1 MTASDPFALPDDLPV
16 PEDDGACQHLEGAR
30 LPSVSLAS
38 TTGGPVD
45 LSKIAGTIVVYCYP
59 RTGRPGE
66 ALPEGWDDIPGARG
80 CTPQACAF
88 RDHYQKIRSHAAE
101 VFGLSAQG
109 TDYQKEMVSRLH
121 VPFPVLSD
129 ENLTF
134 ASALRLPT
142 LTVEAMT
149 LIKRLTLI
157 ATDGT
162 IEKIFYPVFPPHKNP
177 DDVMAWLQASGG

>member
-1 MTASDPFALPDDLPV
+1 MSKIDPFELPEDLPV
-16 PEDDGACQHLEGAR
+16 PEDDGACRHLKGAR
-30 LPSVSLAS
+30 LPSESLPS
-38 TTGGPVD
+38 TTGGAVD

-59 RTGRPGE
+59 RTGRPGQ

-88 RDHYQKIRSHAAE
+88 RDHYQEIRAHAAE
-101 VFGLSAQG
+101 VFGLSTQG

-134 ASALRLPT
+134 AGDLRLPT

-162 IEKIFYPVFPPHKNP
+162 IEKVFYPVFPPHKSP
-177 DDVMAWLQASGG
+177 DDVIGWLQGSGR

>member
-1 MTASDPFALPDDLPV
+1 MPASDPFELPEDLPV
-16 PEDDGACQHLEGAR
+16 PEDDGAGRHLEGAR
-30 LPSVSLAS
+30 LPSVSLPS

-59 RTGRPGE
+59 RTGRPGQ
-66 ALPEGWDDIPGARG
+66 ALPVGWDEIPGARG

-88 RDHYQKIRSHAAE
+88 RDYYQEIRVHAAE
-101 VFGLSAQG
+101 VFGLSTQS

-129 ENLTF
+129 ENLAF

-162 IEKIFYPVFPPHKNP
+162 IEKVFYPVFPPHKNP
-177 DDVMAWLQASGG
+177 DDVIAWLQANG